1 MNEFELI
8 REFFD
13 GDDGD
18 AVLGIGD
25 DAALVATTP
34 GFYQAIAVD
43 TLVAGRHFPVGT
55 PAHAIGHRALA
66 VNLSDLAAMGAVPRW
81 MTLALTLPV
90 AERDWL
96 EAFSDGLKSLARR
109 YGVQLIGGDT
119 TQGPLVITVQV
130 IGEVGDD
137 ALRRS
142 GARPGDTVYVSRTLG
157 DAAAGLSLIDS
168 TNTDDD
174 TQYLVDRFLYPTPR
188 VTLGQRLR
196 GQASAAID
204 VSDGLLADLGHICA
218 QSGCAAE
225 IDVAKLPLSDALVA
239 AVDRDA
245 ALGFALQ
252 GGDDYE
258 LCFTAGEDSDAR
270 HWQECTPIGRIVS
283 GEGVAVY
290 DDGKPISMERHG
302 FQHFG

>member
-8 REFFD
+8 REFFS

-25 DAALVATTP
+25 DAALVAPTP
-34 GFYQAIAVD
+34 GQYLAIAAD
-43 TLVAGRHFPVGT
+43 TIVAGRHFPADT

-90 AERDWL
+90 ADRDWL
-96 EAFSDGLKSLARR
+96 GQFSDGLKSLARR
-109 YGVQLIGGDT
+109 FGVQLIGGDT
-119 TQGPLVITVQV
+119 TQGPLVITVQAM
-130 IGEVGDD
+130 GEVGDD

-142 GARPGDTVYVSRTLG
+142 GARIGDTVYVSRTLG
-157 DAAAGLSLIDS
+157 DAAAGLSLIKS
-168 TNTDDD
+168 SNTDDD

-188 VTLGQRLR
+188 VSLGQRLR

-204 VSDGLLADLGHICA
+204 VSDGLIADLGHICQ
-218 QSGCAAE
+218 QSGCGAE
-225 IDVAKLPLSDALVA
+225 IDVAKLPLSDAILA
-239 AVDRDA
+239 RVDRDA
-245 ALGFALQ
+245 AIVFALQ

-258 LCFTAGEDSDAR
+258 LCFTAGDTANAR
-270 HWQECTPIGRIVS
+270 HWPECTPIGRIVA
-283 GEGVAVY
+283 GKGVAVL
-290 DDGKPISMERHG
+290 DDGRPVNMEQHG
-302 FQHFG
+302 YQHFG